1 MAKKKKSQRS
11 PGDGESGESFGFPT
25 SPNDTCSRE
34 MLASRPGDVSK
45 SPADATDATELR
57 ETEIAASNSWKSAES
72 SESKRERERE
82 NLWPNFLGIAFS
94 LIVRES
100 KLGLVLRSVGWEPS
114 RTSPKR
120 TEEQKEGAWTPLY

>member
-82 NLWPNFLGIAFS
+82 PLAELFGDCFLADCARKQAWSCIA
-94 LIVRES
+94 IGW
-100 KLGLVLRSVGWEPS
+100 LG
-114 RTSPKR
+114 T
-120 TEEQKEGAWTPLY
+120 